1 MKKFT
6 LLCSALLALAAA
18 LPCSAQELPSSASS
32 VVYDFEPWAN
42 RGVLQLFANAA
53 NEGRQYPTK
62 AEFEAAGIYL
72 DLEFARSHVRPA
84 KILEQST
91 EKNVVKDVY
100 PTRRLWMNIP
110 SGQGKTTGGYPSSVF
125 HSDVFSMWNY
135 THIFGSWNHGQ
146 QQAPGSWSDAAHKN
160 GTHIYSGLEFFES
173 WGTTSASYIEFITA
187 KNPDGSFKYV
197 DALINACLFFG
208 HDGLNYN
215 IEDSGYRDDNLIAFH
230 RACYKRAKEIGFD
243 SFHIGIY
250 TSNQSLSSSNTPYLL
265 GDTENGKI
273 CDPML
278 NYSSGDFAYRG
289 VSSSLQAAKAA
300 MGTAEDVY
308 QGVWI
313 VGMDRYW
320 TQMNTP
326 DRKEMNLCLWGEHA
340 VSRFFQYTVGTT
352 VMNTQENY
360 QQLLEKGFSGGNRN
374 PIYRPTLA
382 NSGNTFQVKG
392 PADANTQ
399 LATFGG
405 LASLIPERSAIQG
418 KLPFCTNFSLGNGE
432 IYFYKGKKTHG
443 SWYNMGQQDYVPTY
457 RWLVTEAGS
466 MTSAATNIDV
476 RFTHEDAYIGG
487 SSIRLSGSAS
497 SAGTD
502 IVLYRTKLNASAGGV
517 KATVALKNGLE
528 GTNASDLY
536 VIVRTEG
543 SDTWQEYAL
552 GDLTG
557 AAWQTKTV
565 DLSGVSQGNNI
576 EYIGLRVKG
585 SNNNYK
591 MLVGQLMISD
601 NRSTVNPAPIVAES
615 VLTEIKEETKSSM
628 SVKLNWSVDDA
639 GYTTNYKE
647 RGMVYNDEV
656 AIDHF
661 EVLLRNGVDGKAME
675 VARTST
681 WHAYI
686 GNIDLNTYADPYV
699 GVRSVSVDM
708 KTYSPVV
715 WVKLN
720 RYENADELP
729 AAATDVYDPTYINTS
744 SENYEKALETRYFER
759 ITTTGADQNLDY
771 TRNSPVGA
779 KDDPANTNY
788 VFEKDHVLKVSQGQ
802 TISFFYKGADLSDNI
817 KYCFIKGY
825 IDWDIN
831 YDFDG
836 TSDELVFE
844 GGQLNKGTDAIVNPG
859 ITVTIN
865 VPEDAAVGTS
875 RLRIVASDAWF
886 PHPGPTGGTAKGFS
900 IDFPVEITGSNAQ
913 RAKAATY
920 RDARDGG
927 EADQVEGDVS
937 AIDNVIAEQ
946 VGDMSVAVNG
956 NMASFVNAEKAWFFT
971 PAGQCVKFVG
981 DATQAVSVENLTAGI
996 YMVRMQNGQFV
1007 RTQKV
1012 IIK

>member
-91 EKNVVKDVY
+91 EKNVVKDVF

-230 RACYKRAKEIGFD
+230 RACYKRAREIGFD

-320 TQMNTP
+320 TQMNTD

-502 IVLYRTKLNASAGGV
+502 IVL
-517 KATVALKNGLE
+517 
-528 GTNASDLY
+528 
-536 VIVRTEG
+536 
-543 SDTWQEYAL
+543 
-552 GDLTG
+552 
-557 AAWQTKTV
+557 
-565 DLSGVSQGNNI
+565 
-576 EYIGLRVKG
+576 
-585 SNNNYK
+585 
-591 MLVGQLMISD
+591 
-601 NRSTVNPAPIVAES
+601 
-615 VLTEIKEETKSSM
+615 
-628 SVKLNWSVDDA
+628 
-639 GYTTNYKE
+639 
-647 RGMVYNDEV
+647 
-656 AIDHF
+656 
-661 EVLLRNGVDGKAME
+661 
-675 VARTST
+675 
-681 WHAYI
+681 
-686 GNIDLNTYADPYV
+686 
-699 GVRSVSVDM
+699 
-708 KTYSPVV
+708 
-715 WVKLN
+715 
-720 RYENADELP
+720 
-729 AAATDVYDPTYINTS
+729 
-744 SENYEKALETRYFER
+744 
-759 ITTTGADQNLDY
+759 
-771 TRNSPVGA
+771 
-779 KDDPANTNY
+779 
-788 VFEKDHVLKVSQGQ
+788 
-802 TISFFYKGADLSDNI
+802 
-817 KYCFIKGY
+817 
-825 IDWDIN
+825 
-831 YDFDG
+831 
-836 TSDELVFE
+836 
-844 GGQLNKGTDAIVNPG
+844 
-859 ITVTIN
+859 
-865 VPEDAAVGTS
+865 
-875 RLRIVASDAWF
+875 
-886 PHPGPTGGTAKGFS
+886 
-900 IDFPVEITGSNAQ
+900 
-913 RAKAATY
+913 
-920 RDARDGG
+920 
-927 EADQVEGDVS
+927 
-937 AIDNVIAEQ
+937 
-946 VGDMSVAVNG
+946 
-956 NMASFVNAEKAWFFT
+956 
-971 PAGQCVKFVG
+971 
-981 DATQAVSVENLTAGI
+981 
-996 YMVRMQNGQFV
+996 
-1007 RTQKV
+1007 
-1012 IIK
+1012 